1 MNLRGRAGGLFLW
14 AYPSARVRVTLRV
27 RGVCGAGSGRVTW
40 TEVSEG
46 DTWVGLSLGGGWEM
60 QPLTV
65 ETGRGGGVAYLEI
78 M

>member
-46 DTWVGLSLGGGWEM
+46 DTWVALNLRGGWEM
-60 QPLTV
+60 QPLTM
-65 ETGRGGGVAYLEI
+65 ETRGGCRLP
-78 M
+78 